1 MKRRAHE
8 LDGRRSK
15 LTNQRQALA
24 AERAA
29 LTTDN
34 KLRRRINAFAQ
45 TVTAA
50 IDNLDFGGRQ
60 RLLRLV
66 VEEVHVKGFKVEIQ
80 LRIPLD
86 EPPNDPTTSST
97 TPPNPAGP
105 DNPARRSQRKASGQ
119 TAVSSQD
126 RLRSVGDEHN
136 TSVQQPIEHGTG
148 SFVLLRKGAGWT
160 ARPVWWR

>member
-1 MKRRAHE
+1 VPP
-8 LDGRRSK
+8 LPP
-15 LTNQRQALA
+15 
-24 AERAA
+24 
-29 LTTDN
+29 DN

-66 VEEVHVKGFKVEIQ
+66 VEEVRVKGFKVEIQ

-86 EPPNDPTTSST
+86 EPPDDPRTSST
-97 TPPNPAGP
+97 TPPNPLAP
-105 DNPARRSQRKASGQ
+105 TTPPVAPQRKASGQ

-126 RLRSVGDEHN
+126 RLRSVGDDDLGMMDEA
-136 TSVQQPIEHGTG
+136 VDHGTG

-160 ARPVWWR
+160 ARPVWWA